1 MTVHRGEPLTVSAGD
16 LPASVVALV
25 HRSVERNPDGEAIR
39 WKAPGG
45 WSSWTYRQLW
55 DQVAATSIGLRGLG
69 MGAGDRVVIL
79 SRSRPEWL
87 VTDLAC
93 QALGAV
99 TCPLYPGDPPARLA
113 SLTRAVGARWLLV
126 EDARLLSRLRSG
138 MDDEPLPGR
147 VILFDAHD
155 FDAHDGGGSGLADL
169 SVAPSAAALTDWER
183 TWRAL
188 HPAQVSTI
196 VHTIGTDGVPL
207 GVVVAHGNLVHS
219 FHAIV
224 QAIPITSADTVLS
237 VLPMSHMFERGAGIL
252 APIGV
257 GATVAFAERQIER
270 WAADMA
276 EVRPTLMATIPLF
289 FERLEQ
295 RILADVAR
303 GSGYRRLLFQWA
315 TGLGRRH
322 YANHL
327 AGRTDGPWLRLR
339 RWVAARTVLAPVR
352 GALGGRLRYLLS
364 GGAALPESTGVFY
377 ESIGIPI
384 LEGYGLTETAP
395 ILTANRPE
403 SYRYGTV
410 GQPVAGTEIRLDPTS
425 GEIQGRGP
433 QVMLGYLDRPADT
446 ARAVDAEGWLHTGDV
461 GKFDE
466 AGRLQITGRL
476 KNLLVLATG
485 KNVAP
490 APIEDA
496 VITSPFIRQ
505 AVLLGDGRDATG
517 ILVVPDPEAL
527 EGRSEVAGLLRQEVE
542 RLTAEFA
549 SYERPRRAV
558 VLPRPLTA
566 ELGELDDAGRPIR
579 VTVIEHFPGEVAE
592 LFERSTR
599 SGRRSETKDAN
610 LREASTDHQ
619 PEPTASATG

>member
-1 MTVHRGEPLTVSAGD
+1 MTIHRGEPLTVSAGD
-16 LPASVVALV
+16 LPASIVALV

-39 WKAPGG
+39 WKTPGG

-87 VTDLAC
+87 VADLAC

-113 SLTRAVGARWLLV
+113 SLTRAVGARWFLV

-138 MDDEPLPGR
+138 MGDEPLPGR
-147 VILFDAHD
+147 VTLFDAHD
-155 FDAHDGGGSGLADL
+155 SGGLSGLADL
-169 SVAPSAAALTDWER
+169 SIAPSSAALTDWER

-207 GVVVAHGNLVHS
+207 GVVVSHGNLVHS

-224 QAIPITSADTVLS
+224 QAIPITSADIVLS

-303 GSGYRRLLFQWA
+303 GPGYRRLLFQWA

-322 YANHL
+322 YANHV
-327 AGRTDGPWLRLR
+327 AGKTDGPWLRLR

-446 ARAVDAEGWLHTGDV
+446 ARVVDAEGWLHTGDV

-517 ILVVPDPEAL
+517 VLVVPDPEAL
-527 EGRSEVAGLLRQEVE
+527 ESRSEVAGLLRQEVE

-566 ELGELDDAGRPIR
+566 EFGELDDAGRPIR
-579 VTVIEHFPGEVAE
+579 ATIIEHFPGEVAE

-599 SGRRSETKDAN
+599 GGRRSEANDAN